1 LAEDKNFLQTIKL
14 EISRTFKLDRYER
27 MSFHNLLGVIKSENG
42 RDLLIK
48 ELKRDPETR
57 ISAMANLA
65 GFNDDSIAPV
75 FIELLEG
82 NVKNNEIGVIL
93 GYFEKCAV
101 PAESSIFLNILEKLK
116 NQGGSRHLFLKC
128 FDVMGRLCSAE
139 NNLADYLV
147 SVIENEKD
155 RTMISG
161 ALMALSYFKRVDIFE
176 NILKKNDDNL
186 AAAVF
191 DSIYKMNVEIMK
203 EYYSRDEKDYSPE
216 DRFYEKSLTGVEEL
230 LLQIKVL
237 LGRVAPRFEHYSDE
251 TRVSLVNAM
260 LSCNHR
266 EGVIYALK
274 GLESRDDNIVHQTL
288 YAVYNNITRLRD
300 PDKLFRS
307 LLAMNIL
314 NDGNNRLVVDIFY
327 KYFSGKKDSRAHILF
342 RDKLYGYISGS
353 VESFFETYRREFM
366 IPDVVE
372 NSFPENFQKIRNFI
386 LRKLN
391 PEIKRK
397 ITDTLVSHDFE
408 HPRKIM
414 EHISQWI
421 KHIDESDKEALSLLT
436 DLLLDRDMVSREKS
450 AERIESVNFD
460 KIYLQKRI
468 IRLCMIISRLN
479 IESAAKSLVY
489 IYNYLKKY
497 PEPEILESAIN
508 ALCRLNYSY
517 MLSEVEIMITAGSA
531 EDQIKAVKILPL
543 FTEKRL
549 INIITEYLKNNIT
562 AENEIVKGTID
573 ILCDLD
579 IKSNINV
586 ISVFKE
592 IIEKNSD
599 IEIKRKAVKGL
610 GNAALA
616 EDIEYLNDIFH
627 ETGDSIVRETAV
639 KGIVSIVARRSDYNK
654 QHILRYTQEYLK
666 DSSIRVRIFSCMVL
680 IRLGNQDALKIVR
693 DMLTI
698 KNKMIQREIFTVLS
712 DIQSPDF
719 SFFLISLLKEEYGI
733 SRDIAGLLGKLP
745 SEELKEIETFI
756 INLFR
761 KFEIPSVSGQ
771 VKQASSHGIEEKE
784 ITLLY
789 IIVNNYDTLNRGLN
803 FYDKII
809 LNQRIDENIFT
820 PVNECSGR
828 ISHKIPGS
836 ITAWFSKTADAV
848 KAAEMIE
855 DRIEEY
861 NESSVYSRFIDAS
874 IIVSFSSVP
883 MYRDEVA
890 DYLEE
895 ESRVKPGM
903 PLNNMVVL
911 NSGALEKVNQIY
923 YSTPLPEI
931 LYSFYSGK
939 KLHYELVSPVN
950 FLQIA
955 SEIIHEKEEAIE
967 KKREMEIQ
975 IESQVKSLNLQGR
988 STTSIAIAGELENV
1002 GLKLKSQFDEIER
1015 YVNRRSTDRE
1025 LSKNVRQM
1033 LNNAYNLYRVETSKL
1048 TIK

>member
-1 LAEDKNFLQTIKL
+1 MAEDKNFLQTIKL
-14 EISRTFKLDRYER
+14 EISRTFKLDQYER
-27 MSFHNLLGVIKSENG
+27 MSFHNLLGIIKSENG
-42 RDLLIK
+42 RDLLLK
-48 ELKRDPETR
+48 ELKRDPEIR
-57 ISAMANLA
+57 MSALANLA

-82 NVKNNEIGVIL
+82 KINNNEIGVIL
-93 GYFEKCAV
+93 SYFEQCTV
-101 PAESSIFLNILEKLK
+101 PVEGSVFINILEKLK
-116 NQGGSRHLFLKC
+116 NQGGSRYLFLKC
-128 FDVMGRLCSAE
+128 FDVMGRLCSGE
-139 NNLADYLV
+139 SSLADYLV

-155 RTMISG
+155 RIMISG
-161 ALMALSYFKRVDIFE
+161 SLMALSYFKRVDIFE

-191 DSIYKMNVEIMK
+191 DSIHKMNVQIMK
-203 EYYSRDEKDYSPE
+203 EYNSREEKDYSPE
-216 DRFYEKSLTGVEEL
+216 DRFFEKSLTGEEEL

-251 TRVSLVNAM
+251 TRVSLINAM

-274 GLESRDDNIVHQTL
+274 GLESKDINIVHQTL

-314 NDGNNRLVVDIFY
+314 SDRNNTLVVDIFH
-327 KYFSGKKDSRAHILF
+327 KYFSEKKDSRAHILF
-342 RDKLYGYISGS
+342 RDKLYGYVSGS
-353 VESFFETYRREFM
+353 AESFFETYRREFM

-372 NSFPENFQKIRNFI
+372 NSFPENFQKIRSFI

-397 ITDTLVSHDFE
+397 ITDTLTSHDFE

-414 EHISQWI
+414 EYISQRI
-421 KHIDESDKEALSLLT
+421 KYIDESDREALSLLT
-436 DLLLDRDMVSREKS
+436 DLLLDQDMISREKS
-450 AERIESVNFD
+450 AARIESVNFD

-517 MLSEVEIMITAGSA
+517 MLSEVEIMITAGSP
-531 EDQIKAVKILPL
+531 EDQVKAVKILPL

-573 ILCDLD
+573 ILCDQD

-586 ISVFKE
+586 ISVFRE

-599 IEIKRKAVKGL
+599 IEIKRKAIKGL

-616 EDIEYLNDIFH
+616 EDIEYLNNIFH

-639 KGIVSIVARRSDYNK
+639 KGIASIVARRSDYNK
-654 QHILRYTQEYLK
+654 QQILRFTQEYLK
-666 DSSIRVRIFSCMVL
+666 DSSIRVRIFSCMIL
-680 IRLGNQDALKIVR
+680 IRLGNQEALKVVR

-698 KNKMIQREIFTVLS
+698 KNKLIQREIFTVLS
-712 DIQSPDF
+712 DIESPDF
-719 SFFLISLLKEEYGI
+719 SFFLISLMREEYGI
-733 SRDIAGLLGKLP
+733 SRDITGLLGKLP

-771 VKQASSHGIEEKE
+771 AKQTLSHGIVEKE
-784 ITLLY
+784 VTLIY
-789 IIVNNYDTLNRGLN
+789 VIVNNYTSLNRGLN
-803 FYDKII
+803 FFDKIV
-809 LNQRIDENIFT
+809 LNQRIDDNIFT
-820 PVNECSGR
+820 PVNDCSGR
-828 ISHKIPGS
+828 ISHKSPGS
-836 ITAWFSKTADAV
+836 VTAWFSGTADAV
-848 KAAEMIE
+848 KAADIIRK
-855 DRIEEY
+855 RISLY
-861 NESSVYSRFIDAS
+861 NESSVYSRIMDVS
-874 IIVSFSSVP
+874 IITASAAVP
-883 MYRDEVA
+883 MYRDEVT
-890 DYLEE
+890 DYIQEE
-895 ESRVKPGM
+895 FRVKPGM
-903 PLNNMVVL
+903 PLSNMVVL
-911 NSGALEKVNQIY
+911 NRAALEKVEQHY

-931 LYSFYSGK
+931 LYSFQSGEM
-939 KLHYELVSPVN
+939 LHFELVSSVN
-950 FLQIA
+950 FLHIA